1 MPAADLAMMD
11 FQRAHRF
18 GKVTIDKPR
27 PIVACLS
34 HFKMKLAIMGRGR
47 ELKDSPLGLNDQY
60 PKEIMDR
67 WRILV
72 PILKEKRKEK
82 QKVKLVV
89 EKLYVNNKLYK
100 DPTKI
105 DWLWYSC
112 CKAMCGWPA
121 LQGLLSPIMAGT
133 SGCTGPRPPSN
144 LRHSSGPPQQSA
156 LYHRRRTWPSH
167 SAAKQLN
174 RYEQLHDCN
183 PAADDQLHNLL

>member
-67 WRILV
+67 
-72 PILKEKRKEK
+72 
-82 QKVKLVV
+82 
-89 EKLYVNNKLYK
+89 
-100 DPTKI
+100 
-105 DWLWYSC
+105 
-112 CKAMCGWPA
+112 
-121 LQGLLSPIMAGT
+121 
-133 SGCTGPRPPSN
+133 
-144 LRHSSGPPQQSA
+144 
-156 LYHRRRTWPSH
+156 
-167 SAAKQLN
+167 
-174 RYEQLHDCN
+174 
-183 PAADDQLHNLL
+183 